1 VANFAVFRRGFGGIR
16 WDEPVDVR
24 GLQLDRVV
32 RLSKGCIEVYLDD
45 DEKPDVGE
53 GLNKPATVRTMSS
66 TDTSSAGQSSMA
78 ECVRQICC
86 SHHS

>member
-1 VANFAVFRRGFGGIR
+1 MFRKGVGGIR

-24 GLQLDRVV
+24 GLQLDCVV

-53 GLNKPATVRTMSS
+53 GLNKPATVPIVFEA
-66 TDTSSAGQSSMA
+66 DTSSAGQSSTT
-78 ECVRQICC
+78 
-86 SHHS
+86 